1 VKQGEL
7 SFQQIYNQLFSG
19 SKLVLYFPDAPSA
32 ETFRTRLHHHKAKQE
47 KTLEGLGLRTEEDRT
62 VLSFKTKKDD
72 KEGSEAVVA
81 YIAFALPSP
90 LKKYPV
96 VILEEKDLTSGAE
109 VPSTVG

>member
-7 SFQQIYNQLFSG
+7 SFQQIYNQLFAG

-62 VLSFKTKKDD
+62 VLILQNRRRKTRR
-72 KEGSEAVVA
+72 
-81 YIAFALPSP
+81 
-90 LKKYPV
+90 
-96 VILEEKDLTSGAE
+96 GAKQ
-109 VPSTVG
+109 